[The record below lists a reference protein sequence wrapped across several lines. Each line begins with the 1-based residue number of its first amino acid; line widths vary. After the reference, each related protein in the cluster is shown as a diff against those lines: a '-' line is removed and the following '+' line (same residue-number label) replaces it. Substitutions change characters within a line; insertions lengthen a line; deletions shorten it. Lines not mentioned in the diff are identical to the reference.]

1 MANEGTTILL
11 AEDDIILAE
20 LYTDRLRQE
29 GFTVIHVSNGEDAL
43 KAVRETPPH
52 LIILDVMM
60 PKMNGL
66 DVLKALK
73 EDPETNH
80 IPVIIVT
87 ALVQEIEKVNKM
99 MNPADAYIVKSEVLP
114 AEIIEE
120 VKRRLE
126 VEESGIPAEPAP
138 TAIAPNSPKAS
149 EMEMEPATPRSLPP
163 TPTSPAAEPQL
174 TMPAQPAAKSPQGLP
189 PVPPAA

>member
-1 MANEGTTILL
+1 MPLDGTTILL
-11 AEDDIILAE
+11 AEDDLILAE
-20 LYTDRLRQE
+20 LYTDRLKQE
-29 GFTVIHVSNGEDAL
+29 GFNVVHASNGEDAL
-43 KAVRETPPH
+43 KFVEENRPA
-52 LIILDVMM
+52 LIILDIMM

-66 DVLKALK
+66 DVLKNLK
-73 EDPETNH
+73 AHEDTAT

-126 VEESGIPAEPAP
+126 HDIDDPS
-138 TAIAPNSPKAS
+138 
-149 EMEMEPATPRSLPP
+149 
-163 TPTSPAAEPQL
+163 TPTTE
-174 TMPAQPAAKSPQGLP
+174 
-189 PVPPAA
+189 

>member
-1 MANEGTTILL
+1 MPNEGTTILL

-20 LYTDRLRQE
+20 LYTDRLKQE
-29 GFTVIHVSNGEDAL
+29 GFNVIHASNGEDAL
-43 KAVRETPPH
+43 AFVREYSPN
-52 LIILDVMM
+52 LIILDIMM

-73 EDPETNH
+73 ESPATNR

-114 AEIIEE
+114 AEIIEQ
-120 VKRRLE
+120 VKQRLE
-126 VEESGIPAEPAP
+126 TEDSSAAP
-138 TAIAPNSPKAS
+138 TSQTDPNDQ
-149 EMEMEPATPRSLPP
+149 SLPG
-163 TPTSPAAEPQL
+163 
-174 TMPAQPAAKSPQGLP
+174 QPE
-189 PVPPAA
+189 

>member
-1 MANEGTTILL
+1 MPLDGTTILL
-11 AEDDIILAE
+11 AEDDLILAE
-20 LYTDRLRQE
+20 LYTDRLKQE
-29 GFTVIHVSNGEDAL
+29 GFNVVHASNGEDAL
-43 KAVRETPPH
+43 KFVEENHPA
-52 LIILDVMM
+52 LIILDIMM

-66 DVLKALK
+66 DVLKNLK
-73 EDPETNH
+73 AHEDTAN

-126 VEESGIPAEPAP
+126 HDNDDPISQ
-138 TAIAPNSPKAS
+138 T
-149 EMEMEPATPRSLPP
+149 L
-163 TPTSPAAEPQL
+163 AALTEPQ
-174 TMPAQPAAKSPQGLP
+174 TD
-189 PVPPAA
+189 

>member
-1 MANEGTTILL
+1 MPLDGTTILL
-11 AEDDIILAE
+11 AEDDLILAE
-20 LYTDRLRQE
+20 LYTDRLKQE
-29 GFTVIHVSNGEDAL
+29 GFNVVHASNGEDAL
-43 KAVRETPPH
+43 KFVEENRPA
-52 LIILDVMM
+52 LIILDIMM

-66 DVLKALK
+66 DVLKNLK
-73 EDPETNH
+73 AHEDTST

-126 VEESGIPAEPAP
+126 HDIDDPSAP
-138 TAIAPNSPKAS
+138 TTA
-149 EMEMEPATPRSLPP
+149 
-163 TPTSPAAEPQL
+163 
-174 TMPAQPAAKSPQGLP
+174 
-189 PVPPAA
+189 